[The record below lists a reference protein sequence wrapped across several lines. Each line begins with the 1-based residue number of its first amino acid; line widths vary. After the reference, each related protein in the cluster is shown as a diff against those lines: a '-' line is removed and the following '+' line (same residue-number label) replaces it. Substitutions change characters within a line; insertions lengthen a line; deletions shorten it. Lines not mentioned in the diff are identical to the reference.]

1 MGSTFFRLAV
11 KNIRHT
17 VVGFNSRSFEILD
30 QFDEDFSS
38 DRHLWLSKPKGTAG
52 VILPPILV
60 LLARIPPV
68 QRRTS
73 N

>member
-11 KNIRHT
+11 KTIRHT

-38 DRHLWLSKPKGTAG
+38 DRHLWLSS
-52 VILPPILV
+52 LRV
-60 LLARIPPV
+60 LRA
-68 QRRTS
+68 
-73 N
+73 